1 MEKAI
6 SIRCTGAAAIDIED
20 LSPFQDDIKTMTPST
35 LKKLENVIIS
45 QGFSEPIAVWPNDGR
60 NWILNGHQR
69 HTALQSLRSK
79 GWFVPPV
86 PVALVDAADEDE
98 ARKKVLTL
106 ASQFGDFN
114 QDHLLE
120 FVAKARLDTDWIRN
134 NARLAAGDF
143 KWPTLKTDDGGD
155 DVPSTPAIVCVRR
168 GEVYHL
174 GAHRLMCGDA
184 TSFQEM
190 QTLMKGDIAD
200 MLFTDPPYG
209 IAYKSNAWDSEK
221 SEVLAQRTD
230 REIENDHSTEV
241 GINALYN
248 ADKFIAENA
257 HMFVWCRWS
266 CFQPFVDA
274 LKEIANI
281 KSVIVWDKGGPGL
294 GDLECSYGDSEWAIH
309 AMRGRRPLAERQNCV
324 WQVNR
329 MKGLQMVHPTQKPV
343 DLCTRAILNAT
354 RNDEIVLDLFG
365 GSGSTLISCEQNQ
378 RSARVME
385 LDPLYCGVILDRWQE
400 FSGKIAH
407 RDDGETWDSIKAT
420 RNG

>member
-1 MEKAI
+1 
-6 SIRCTGAAAIDIED
+6 
-20 LSPFQDDIKTMTPST
+20 MTPST

-45 QGFSEPIAVWPNDGR
+45 QGFSEPIAVWPNEGR

-86 PVALVDAADEDE
+86 PVALVEAADEDE

-143 KWPTLKTDDGGD
+143 KWPVLVTPTDDD
-155 DVPSTPAIVCVRR
+155 EIPPVAETPIVKR
-168 GEVYHL
+168 GEIYIL
-174 GAHRLMCGDA
+174 GDHRLMCGDSTDCDDFNSLMNGDRA
-184 TSFQEM
+184 KICFTS
-190 QTLMKGDIAD
+190 
-200 MLFTDPPYG
+200 PPY
-209 IAYKSNAWDSEK
+209 NAGSMNIVGQPGTNEK
-221 SEVLAQRTD
+221 YNAFDDNQTD
-230 REIENDHSTEV
+230 DQYFDFLKKNMSLILENSDEC
-241 GINALYN
+241 LYN
-248 ADKFIAENA
+248 IGLVQNNKRVIIRLLAEFEQQFKDIIYWRKKTVAPHIQPGIVNNAVEFILCFGDGKRKFQHAQFNQGTYFNVIEGNHAGENQFSKIHKATFPLYLPENIITNFCPPGGVVLEPFGGTGTTMIAAEK
-257 HMFVWCRWS
+257 
-266 CFQPFVDA
+266 
-274 LKEIANI
+274 L
-281 KSVIVWDKGGPGL
+281 
-294 GDLECSYGDSEWAIH
+294 
-309 AMRGRRPLAERQNCV
+309 GRRCFA
-324 WQVNR
+324 
-329 MKGLQMVHPTQKPV
+329 
-343 DLCTRAILNAT
+343 
-354 RNDEIVLDLFG
+354 
-365 GSGSTLISCEQNQ
+365 
-378 RSARVME
+378 ME